1 MPGRL
6 IAFIIVLFIIIAF
19 IGFNADNTTDIRIW
33 FGEKG
38 VLKDVRIF
46 VSFFVMYLIG
56 VLSALPFIF
65 AWNHRKTRKIR
76 DAEARLEE
84 PRQTRKGRAA
94 PWKNRAGKPAV
105 GKSAARKSA
114 LLRRAGK
121 TKADKT
127 QGEALSGDG
136 GDRGDDEK
144 AEDR

>member
-1 MPGRL
+1 MPGKL
-6 IAFIIVLFIIIAF
+6 IAFITVLFIIIAF

-65 AWNHRKTRKIR
+65 AWNHGKTRKIR
-76 DAEARLEE
+76 YAEARLEE
-84 PRQTRKGRAA
+84 PGRTRKPKAA
-94 PWKNRAGKPAV
+94 VWRNRAE
-105 GKSAARKSA
+105 KSSGG
-114 LLRRAGK
+114 RRAGK
-121 TKADKT
+121 TEDKAVS
-127 QGEALSGDG
+127 EG
-136 GDRGDDEK
+136 GGDDEE